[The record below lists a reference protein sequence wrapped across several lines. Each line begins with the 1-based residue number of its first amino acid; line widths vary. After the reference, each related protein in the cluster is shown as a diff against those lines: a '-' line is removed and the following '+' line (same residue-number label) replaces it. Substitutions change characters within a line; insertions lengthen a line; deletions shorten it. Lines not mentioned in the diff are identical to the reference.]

1 MRVGLSDVIGREVAI
16 EGLNLGV
23 VRGVEYNMY
32 ENGWVS
38 SGQPT
43 ITLELITDKGK
54 IDELMDLLYMVK
66 TIEGDKNE

>member
-1 MRVGLSDVIGREVAI
+1 MRVGLSDIIGREVAI

-23 VRGVEYNMY
+23 VRGVEYNIY
-32 ENGWVS
+32 ENGWTS

-54 IDELMDLLYMVK
+54 LDELMDLLYMVK
-66 TIEGDKNE
+66 TIEGEKEI